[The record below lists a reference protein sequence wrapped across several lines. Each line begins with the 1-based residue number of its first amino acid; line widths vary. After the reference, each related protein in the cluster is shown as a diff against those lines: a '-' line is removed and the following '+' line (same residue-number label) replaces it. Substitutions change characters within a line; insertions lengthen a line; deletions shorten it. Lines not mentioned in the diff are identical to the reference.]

1 MSNILASRRVLI
13 VDDVKA
19 MRLIVRSLLRACGI
33 EHITEASDGES
44 ALDVLR
50 LTHTDLVIADRLMQ
64 PMDGLEMTRRLRRRQ
79 TSINPAIPILMV
91 SGKMDAASVKSGID
105 AGVTDFLVK
114 PLSPAVF
121 RHRIEAIF
129 EKPRE
134 TIKTQHYYGPN
145 RRRRMLRTLA
155 ERRAREAD
163 IFEV

>member
-1 MSNILASRRVLI
+1 MSNRACRRVLI

-33 EHITEASDGES
+33 ESITEASDGES

-50 LTHTDLVIADRLMQ
+50 LSPIDLVIADLLMQ
-64 PMDGLEMTRRLRRRQ
+64 PMDGLEMTRRLRRRE

-91 SGKMDAASVKSGID
+91 SGKMDTASVKAGID

-121 RHRIEAIF
+121 RQRLEAIF

-134 TIKTQHYYGPN
+134 TIKTQKYYGPN
-145 RRRRMLRTLA
+145 RRRRMLKTPA
-155 ERRAREAD
+155 ERRARDGD